1 MSSEELKGLVGEA
14 LGKNGTL
21 GRIKAELRASV
32 YAVLKEMEGTAER
45 TPAKKRLDSSEETA
59 ALAIITDFLTY
70 YKLDY
75 TLSVLGP
82 EAATSAS
89 KADIEDVAQDLH
101 LSKPSKKPLLL
112 QMIEDRMAMEGAR
125 KSLNCLENV
134 ILKVY
139 KSRVKRLSSDAFCKD
154 VPSVSNSSRLPTMQQ
169 SLKSLSLKG
178 LDEKEDDEEE
188 ISEYLTSE
196 RTISRSTSVG
206 NLDVLETI

>member
-89 KADIEDVAQDLH
+89 KADIENAAQDLH
-101 LSKPSKKPLLL
+101 LSNPSKKPLLL

-139 KSRVKRLSSDAFCKD
+139 KSRVKRLSSDAFWY
-154 VPSVSNSSRLPTMQQ
+154 N
-169 SLKSLSLKG
+169 SLSNG
-178 LDEKEDDEEE
+178 
-188 ISEYLTSE
+188 
-196 RTISRSTSVG
+196 R
-206 NLDVLETI
+206 

>member
-14 LGKNGTL
+14 LDKNGTL

-32 YAVLKEMEGTAER
+32 YAVLKEMEGTAGL

-59 ALAIITDFLTY
+59 ALAIISDFLAY

-82 EAATSAS
+82 EAATSAP

-101 LSKPSKKPLLL
+101 LSNTSKKPLLL
-112 QMIEDRMAMEGAR
+112 QMIEDRMAMEGSKGLTAMH
-125 KSLNCLENV
+125 SA
-134 ILKVY
+134 
-139 KSRVKRLSSDAFCKD
+139 SSKD

-178 LDEKEDDEEE
+178 LDEKVC
-188 ISEYLTSE
+188 SPRLT
-196 RTISRSTSVG
+196 RCDRPDPRIICCPG
-206 NLDVLETI
+206 G